1 MNLLEVVK
9 KAALAAKDALKDKIG
24 KGRIVGNG
32 ALSDETYDI
41 DLLVEDAA
49 INELKSLSAI
59 IISEEKGILELADN
73 PEFLIIMDPLD
84 GSKNVARNLPI
95 ASFSIAIYNFSESFN
110 LDKALLAYVYDFL
123 RNCEYYSINGKSYKD
138 AHKIKCSNTST
149 LDKATIS
156 CYYPFISCKSRRC
169 LGSVALELCL
179 VADGTLDGLICC
191 ENKLRI
197 VDFAA
202 GYKILKNAG
211 GVVRVRTN
219 NNKPIDPFNL
229 SQRYN
234 IIATNP
240 KISNEIAAEV
250 SKFYNSRTFL

>member
-1 MNLLEVVK
+1 MDLLKVVRQ
-9 KAALAAKDALKDKIG
+9 AALAAKDILDSKIG
-24 KGRIVGNG
+24 KCRVVGDG

-41 DLLVEDAA
+41 DLLMEEAA
-49 INELKSLSAI
+49 IEKLKSLSAT

-73 PEFLIIMDPLD
+73 PKFLIIMDPLD

-95 ASFSIAIYNFSESFN
+95 SSFSVAIYEFNRNFS
-110 LDKALLAYVYDFL
+110 LDNALLAYIYDFL
-123 RNCEYYSINGKSYKD
+123 RNCEYYSINGKSYRD
-138 AHKIKCSNTST
+138 SYEIKCSSTST

-202 GYKILKNAG
+202 GYKILRDAG
-211 GVVRVRTN
+211 GLVKVETS
-219 NNKPIDPFNL
+219 NNKPIDPFDL

-234 IIATNP
+234 IIAANP
-240 KISNEIAAEV
+240 KLLKGIVDSLKYV
-250 SKFYNSRTFL
+250 